1 MTVDSTE
8 TYKEFETNAV
18 LYARCMR
25 AMQRARAKMLR
36 EQPFYGIEAM
46 NLELIPGTEHMGR
59 VTDTAAT
66 DGRVL
71 VANPEWFLGLSDED
85 QVTVL
90 MHEVMHVVL
99 LHHLR
104 RGTRDPEY
112 WNIAGDHAI
121 NTLIN
126 DHSGRSLE
134 GWLCDKKYRNWP
146 TEQIYRDVIPDDSP
160 QPQPDQPGRGQP
172 GDEADQP
179 GGRSDEPEACAHCGR
194 GEDACV
200 CMDGPEKEPEGNDP
214 VNVDQPSEPEPVEP
228 EPGETKPEKPA
239 GEVWDAVKEDGS
251 EYTETEKREQES
263 KKKEQI
269 TTARTAHDA
278 MVKYSGTGGDSF
290 GQAIDS
296 VVTESAGWED
306 LLREFWTSKAAGDPL
321 GTWRKLDRRAYNAGI
336 ISPYQEQV
344 GATHVVLGFDKSGSV
359 TSRER
364 KAIFAQLQML
374 RDEAP
379 AERISI
385 VPFNHKVLDKE
396 VIELADGDEFPE
408 TLPRGGGTTFASV
421 MRWVDDL
428 EDVPDVVI
436 MLTDM
441 EDWEYGKEPD
451 CPVLWVSTAFAYDE
465 PPFGEVIVID
475 VP

>member
-1 MTVDSTE
+1 MTVVSTE
-8 TYKEFETNAV
+8 TYKDYEASAV
-18 LYARCMR
+18 EYAQCMR
-25 AMQRARAKMLR
+25 AMKRARAKMLR

-46 NLELIPGTEHMGR
+46 NLELIPGTEHLGR

-71 VANPEWFLGLSDED
+71 VANPEWFLSLSDED

-104 RGTRDPEY
+104 RGNRDPEY

-146 TEQIYRDVIPDDSP
+146 TEQIYRDITPDNIP
-160 QPQPDQPGRGQP
+160 QPPPDQPGGGQP
-172 GDEADQP
+172 GDDADQP
-179 GGRSDEPEACAHCGR
+179 GGGGGA
-194 GEDACV
+194 
-200 CMDGPEKEPEGNDP
+200 PEGDDP
-214 VNVDQPSEPEPVEP
+214 VNVDQPSEPEPGEP
-228 EPGETKPEKPA
+228 EPGEAKPEKPA

-306 LLREFWTSKAAGDPL
+306 LLRDFWTSKAAGDPL

-336 ISPYQEQV
+336 VAPHQEQV

-379 AERISI
+379 AEKISI
-385 VPFNHKVLDKE
+385 VPFNHKVVDSE

-421 MRWVDDL
+421 MRWVNDL
-428 EDVPDVVI
+428 EDAPDVVI

>member
-1 MTVDSTE
+1 MSSELHDDNIMGVGPDGSEYTFSD
-8 TYKEFETNAV
+8 YDRH
-18 LYARCMR
+18 RCMK
-25 AMQRARAKMLR
+25 AMQRARAKLLR

-46 NLELIPGTEHMGR
+46 SLELIADSTHLGR
-59 VTDTAAT
+59 VTETAAT

-71 VANPEWFLGLSDED
+71 AVNPEWFLRQSDED
-85 QVTVL
+85 QVTVF
-90 MHEVMHVVL
+90 MHEVMHIVL

-104 RGTRDPEY
+104 RGNRDPMN

-121 NTLIN
+121 NILIE
-126 DHSGRSLE
+126 DHSGRTLSN
-134 GWLCDKKYRNWP
+134 WLCDKKYRNWP
-146 TEQIYRDVIPDDSP
+146 TEQIYRDITPDNVP
-160 QPQPDQPGRGQP
+160 QPPPGETGDGQP
-172 GDEADQP
+172 GEGGDQP
-179 GGRSDEPEACAHCGR
+179 SGGESSP
-194 GEDACV
+194 
-200 CMDGPEKEPEGNDP
+200 DGGNP
-214 VNVDQPSEPEPVEP
+214 VNVDQPGEPEPSEPEPSEP
-228 EPGETKPEKPA
+228 EPQKPA

-251 EYTETEKREQES
+251 AYTEQEKREQEC

-269 TTARTAHDA
+269 STARITHEA
-278 MVKYSGTGGDSF
+278 MVKSAGIGGDSF

-306 LLREFWTSKAAGDPL
+306 LLREFWNSKAAGDPL
-321 GTWRKLDRRAYNAGI
+321 GTWRKLDRRAYNSGI
-336 ISPYQEQV
+336 ISPYQERM

-379 AERISI
+379 AEKISI
-385 VPFNHKVLDKE
+385 VPFSHRVSDSE
-396 VIELADGDEFPE
+396 VIELSDGEEFPE
-408 TLPRGGGTTFASV
+408 TLPRGGGTRFASV
-421 MRWVDDL
+421 MRWVNDL
-428 EDVPDVVI
+428 DEVPDVVI

-441 EDWEYGKEPD
+441 EDYEYGKEPD

>member
-18 LYARCMR
+18 LYAQCMR

-104 RGTRDPEY
+104 RGNRDPEY

-179 GGRSDEPEACAHCGR
+179 GGGSD
-194 GEDACV
+194 
-200 CMDGPEKEPEGNDP
+200 EPEGNDP
-214 VNVDQPSEPEPVEP
+214 VNVDQPSEPEPEPEPVEPEPVEP

-296 VVTESAGWED
+296 VVTESAGWEG